1 MSWMSSFAQAG
12 GSIIVPLFREP
23 HVRPGLWIV
32 AFIAFL
38 SLFGD
43 FLANDRPLA
52 CRLDGA
58 VYFPA
63 ARGMMVDWGIIRWQ
77 PGLVPEKWKGRSYD
91 WVVYAPVAWSAKSI
105 DPVNMN
111 AVGPFEHQRLDSP
124 RYRHWLGT
132 DQYGRDVA
140 AGLVS
145 GARVSLSVGLLSM
158 VLAGLIGLILGS
170 LAGYFG
176 DQGLRLTLA
185 ELGIPLAGVCM
196 GLFGTISLLAVPADL
211 FGSEWL
217 KWLAL
222 PAYLALWLA
231 LSYGCVRLVHQF
243 KWARGS
249 ITIPAD
255 LLIMRLIEVFQS
267 IPVLLFILSLL
278 ALFTTSSL
286 LSIALIIGFVR
297 WTTIARF
304 VRAELLRIRELEYMD
319 SARASG
325 LTHWRILIGHA
336 LPNAMTPV
344 LITLAFGV
352 ASAILAEASL
362 SFLGIGVPQDTVT
375 WGGLLQSARADVS
388 AWWLALFPGA
398 FIFLTVLSFNLIGE
412 GLRKRDNR

>member
-1 MSWMSSFAQAG
+1 M
-12 GSIIVPLFREP
+12 
-23 HVRPGLWIV
+23 WI
-32 AFIAFL
+32 
-38 SLFGD
+38 
-43 FLANDRPLA
+43 
-52 CRLDGA
+52 
-58 VYFPA
+58 
-63 ARGMMVDWGIIRWQ
+63 
-77 PGLVPEKWKGRSYD
+77 
-91 WVVYAPVAWSAKSI
+91 
-105 DPVNMN
+105 

-176 DQGLRLTLA
+176 DQGLCLTLA

-196 GLFGTISLLAVPADL
+196 GLFGAISLLAVPADL

-243 KWARGS
+243 KWARRS

-336 LPNAMTPV
+336 LPNAVTPV